1 MNITP
6 LRRTSVFSAAVLA
19 AFGGLACAQPI
30 PPDEKP
36 LDEFETPPLQFTI
49 TTYGDYTFDA
59 DFDEGSG
66 SMVVNR
72 FGVGLGI
79 SGQPTEKL
87 RLGAGIDHE
96 ASFYNFD
103 GDVSILGSAEPIDEA
118 TLTSLYASAG
128 FNLAEAWW
136 LNAGGGARA
145 GVEGHASHED
155 GLTYFG
161 YIAPTYQP
169 NKNLRFGAGVL
180 VASRLEDDELI
191 VPIVIVEWRINDVL
205 SLSNAPGVLRGPGAQ
220 LVYRYSDSL
229 SFTFDA
235 SYEQR
240 EFRLDEDAIVDEGV
254 ARDTRI
260 PVALGAIWNPL
271 ESLRISLRGGLSF
284 GTELELFDDEGESV
298 FNSDLDTAPFASVNL
313 SFSL

>member
-1 MNITP
+1 MNN
-6 LRRTSVFSAAVLA
+6 TSPGLTRVFSALCA
-19 AFGGLACAQPI
+19 LACAASAQPI

-36 LDEFETPPLQFTI
+36 LDEFEAPPLEFTI
-49 TTYGDYTFDA
+49 TAYGDYTFDA
-59 DFDEGSG
+59 NFDEGGG

-72 FGVGLGI
+72 FGVGLGVT
-79 SGQPTEKL
+79 GQPTERL

-103 GDVSILGSAEPIDEA
+103 GDVSILGFSEPLDEA
-118 TLTSLYASAG
+118 TITSLFATAG
-128 FNLAEAWW
+128 FELGDSWW
-136 LNAGGGARA
+136 LNGGGGVRA

-161 YIAPTYQP
+161 YLAPTYQP

-191 VPIVIVEWRINDVL
+191 VPIIIVEWRISDTL

-220 LVYRYSDSL
+220 LAYRYSDSL

-240 EFRLDEDAIVDEGV
+240 EFRLDEDAAVDEGV

-260 PVALGAIWNPL
+260 PIALGAIWRPL
-271 ESLRISLRGGLSF
+271 ESLRIVLRSGLAF
-284 GTELELFDDEGESV
+284 GSELELFDDEGESV
-298 FNSDLDTAPFASVNL
+298 FNSDLDTAPFASLNL